1 MMSRRVSFLLPV
13 VPLLIVSASV
23 VCSGGGSSSAAT
35 VTANPTQT
43 ATGSPQATPQGT
55 ATPATG
61 TLSPPDIVQRLGP
74 SVVHILSEAASID
87 VFGQAVPSEGVGT
100 GFIIDTQGHIVTNN
114 HVVVQPN
121 TCDTPAQH
129 IVVTL
134 ADGRNL
140 DASIVGRDVPTDLAV
155 LQINASGLT
164 PAVLGDSTTVPV
176 GDTVVAIG
184 NALDLPGGPTVT
196 RGVISAQNRL
206 IEETDCGVTIPG
218 AIQTDAA
225 INPGNSGGPLVDTA
239 GQIIGITTAAI
250 TGGADGVG
258 FAISS
263 NTAKPIVQELIANGK
278 VVRAYMGVSVVDI
291 TSSLAAA
298 NNLPVDHGAGIQQVQ
313 SGGPADQAG
322 LQTGDIIVKIDGT
335 DINSSGDLFAVLAAD
350 KAGDKVPVEYYRG
363 NNNNVQTVDVTL
375 GTPP

>member
-43 ATGSPQATPQGT
+43 PTGSPQATPQRT
-55 ATPATG
+55 ATPPTG

-87 VFGQAVPSEGVGT
+87 VFGQAVPSQGVGT
-100 GFIIDTQGHIVTNN
+100 GFVIDTQGHIVTNN

-121 TCDTPAQH
+121 TCDTPVQK